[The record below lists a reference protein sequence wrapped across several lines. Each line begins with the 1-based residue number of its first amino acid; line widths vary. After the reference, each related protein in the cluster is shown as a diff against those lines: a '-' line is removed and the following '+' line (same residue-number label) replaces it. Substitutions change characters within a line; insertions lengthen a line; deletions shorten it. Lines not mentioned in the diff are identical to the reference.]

1 MGQVLDLAL
10 GEVNELHPTK
20 AEREDAFYDKFVM
33 VRRDSLRSLRTMLC
47 TLITRLGSSKV
58 RGDDDDVTMAPSDT
72 DMTDSDKEPDKK
84 EIKPAVVDEN
94 VEDDMDALHDDV
106 LMSSKPTPEEYDQ
119 RRFYS
124 TTDHIVHYWAEKEMP
139 VPRDMTGEISK
150 EALLGIRDDTASSV
164 VAHDEKGSATTI
176 VSSHASMRSSTANND
191 SKKKRNIERAL
202 KHKGLTAET
211 AMTREEYRAS
221 KSAAALTALARSL
234 RVGVRNV
241 RPDRRW
247 ESAPDQLRAPLCHA
261 RLSRKN

>member
-47 TLITRLGSSKV
+47 TLITRLGPSKA
-58 RGDDDDVTMAPSDT
+58 RGDDDVTMAPSDT
-72 DMTDSDKEPDKK
+72 DMTDSDKEQDKK
-84 EIKPAVVDEN
+84 ETKPAVVDEN
-94 VEDDMDALHDDV
+94 IEDDRVALEDDV
-106 LMSSKPTPEEYDQ
+106 LMSSKPTPKEYDH

-150 EALLGIRDDTASSV
+150 EALLGFRDDTASSV

-176 VSSHASMRSSTANND
+176 VSSHTSMRSSTANND
-191 SKKKRNIERAL
+191 SKRKRNLARAL

-211 AMTREEYRAS
+211 AMTQEEYRAS
-221 KSAAALTALARSL
+221 KSAAALTALARSF
-234 RVGVRNV
+234 RVGVRARRRIGVGILRRINCE
-241 RPDRRW
+241 RPCGT
-247 ESAPDQLRAPLCHA
+247 PD
-261 RLSRKN
+261 